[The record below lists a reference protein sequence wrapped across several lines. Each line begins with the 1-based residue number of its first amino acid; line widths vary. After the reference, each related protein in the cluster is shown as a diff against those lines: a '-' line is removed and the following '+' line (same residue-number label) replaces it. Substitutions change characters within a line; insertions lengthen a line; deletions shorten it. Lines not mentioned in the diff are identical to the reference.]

1 MIAVFIDLNGTPKV
15 RGKLGALDA
24 IVVSLVLVGE
34 RENAFFGNL
43 SSRRWWNGVAA
54 LRFATKNTRQEE

>member
-43 SSRRWWNGVAA
+43 SYRR
-54 LRFATKNTRQEE
+54 

>member
-1 MIAVFIDLNGTPKV
+1 MIAVFIDLKGTPKV
-15 RGKLGALDA
+15 RGKLGALGA

-43 SSRRWWNGVAA
+43 SYRR
-54 LRFATKNTRQEE
+54 